1 MNLPNKLTMMRV
13 IMVPFFMVFAAMSH
27 MGTPQF
33 NATYALIAGI
43 LFAVAS
49 FTDFLD
55 GYLARKNHLVT
66 DFGKFMDPLADKM
79 LTTAAIIYMV
89 VDGVCSPVVLAII
102 MFREFAVAGVRMIAA
117 ESGTVIAANM
127 WGKVKTV
134 LQMVTIIFYYVAMAL
149 APADGVGVISFTTQ
163 VLCWAVAAVTAL
175 SGCIYL
181 WQNRHTVVIGRNQN
195 AWQECRTGLL
205 EQEGGTLAR
214 RLSGGGAAPFSPVRS
229 STASVK
235 LLPKNSMTKSTGPPP
250 LLWLCLYHLFPRT
263 VKLSCRFQ
271 RYSFPARVSCSP
283 CDCRKETRSA
293 WLAWSIC
300 SWV

>member
-1 MNLPNKLTMMRV
+1 MNLPNKLTMLRV

-27 MGTPQF
+27 YGTAEF
-33 NATYALIAGI
+33 HAAFSLIAGVI
-43 LFAVAS
+43 FAAAS

-134 LQMVTIIFYYVAMAL
+134 LQMLTIIFYYFAAAL
-149 APADGVGVISFTTQ
+149 AGATNIGMVSLITQ
-163 VLCWAVAAVTAL
+163 LLCWAVAVVTAI
-175 SGCIYL
+175 SGIIYL
-181 WQNRHTVVIGRNQN
+181 WQNRVCFMQ
-195 AWQECRTGLL
+195 A
-205 EQEGGTLAR
+205 
-214 RLSGGGAAPFSPVRS
+214 
-229 STASVK
+229 K
-235 LLPKNSMTKSTGPPP
+235 
-250 LLWLCLYHLFPRT
+250 
-263 VKLSCRFQ
+263 
-271 RYSFPARVSCSP
+271 
-283 CDCRKETRSA
+283 
-293 WLAWSIC
+293 
-300 SWV
+300 

>member
-89 VDGVCSPVVLAII
+89 VDGVCSPRGAGHHHVPRVCCGRCAHDCGRVRYRHCRKHVGQGQKPCCRWSPSSSITLPWRSPRRTALGLSALPPRCCAGPLLPLPHFPAASTCGRIVPALCRQNDAAPLQPLIRAAII
-102 MFREFAVAGVRMIAA
+102 NLNG
-117 ESGTVIAANM
+117 
-127 WGKVKTV
+127 
-134 LQMVTIIFYYVAMAL
+134 LQV
-149 APADGVGVISFTTQ
+149 
-163 VLCWAVAAVTAL
+163 
-175 SGCIYL
+175 
-181 WQNRHTVVIGRNQN
+181 
-195 AWQECRTGLL
+195 
-205 EQEGGTLAR
+205 
-214 RLSGGGAAPFSPVRS
+214 
-229 STASVK
+229 
-235 LLPKNSMTKSTGPPP
+235 
-250 LLWLCLYHLFPRT
+250 
-263 VKLSCRFQ
+263 
-271 RYSFPARVSCSP
+271 
-283 CDCRKETRSA
+283 
-293 WLAWSIC
+293 
-300 SWV
+300 

>member
-27 MGTPQF
+27 MGTLRF

-49 FTDFLD
+49 FTDFL
-55 GYLARKNHLVT
+55 
-66 DFGKFMDPLADKM
+66 DPLADKM

-134 LQMVTIIFYYVAMAL
+134 LQMVTIIFYYFAMAL

-181 WQNRHTVVIGRNQN
+181 WQNR
-195 AWQECRTGLL
+195 
-205 EQEGGTLAR
+205 
-214 RLSGGGAAPFSPVRS
+214 
-229 STASVK
+229 
-235 LLPKNSMTKSTGPPP
+235 
-250 LLWLCLYHLFPRT
+250 
-263 VKLSCRFQ
+263 SCFMQ
-271 RYSFPARVSCSP
+271 A
-283 CDCRKETRSA
+283 K
-293 WLAWSIC
+293 
-300 SWV
+300 

>member
-1 MNLPNKLTMMRV
+1 MNLPNKLTMLRV

-27 MGTPQF
+27 YGSAGF
-33 NATYALIAGI
+33 NATYSLIAGV
-43 LFAVAS
+43 LFAAAS

-117 ESGTVIAANM
+117 ESGTVIAANI

-134 LQMVTIIFYYVAMAL
+134 LQMLTIIFYYFAAAL
-149 APADGVGVISFTTQ
+149 AGPTNVMVVSLITQ

-175 SGCIYL
+175 SGAIYL
-181 WQNRHTVVIGRNQN
+181 WQNRACFMR
-195 AWQECRTGLL
+195 A
-205 EQEGGTLAR
+205 
-214 RLSGGGAAPFSPVRS
+214 
-229 STASVK
+229 K
-235 LLPKNSMTKSTGPPP
+235 
-250 LLWLCLYHLFPRT
+250 
-263 VKLSCRFQ
+263 
-271 RYSFPARVSCSP
+271 
-283 CDCRKETRSA
+283 
-293 WLAWSIC
+293 
-300 SWV
+300 

>member
-1 MNLPNKLTMMRV
+1 MNLPNKLTMLRV

-27 MGTPQF
+27 YGSAGF
-33 NATYALIAGI
+33 NATYSLIAGV
-43 LFAVAS
+43 LFAAAS

-117 ESGTVIAANM
+117 ESGTVIAANT

-134 LQMVTIIFYYVAMAL
+134 LQMLTIIFYYFAAEL
-149 APADGVGVISFTTQ
+149 AGPTNVMVVSLITQ

-175 SGCIYL
+175 SGAIYL
-181 WQNRHTVVIGRNQN
+181 WQNRACFMQ
-195 AWQECRTGLL
+195 A
-205 EQEGGTLAR
+205 
-214 RLSGGGAAPFSPVRS
+214 
-229 STASVK
+229 K
-235 LLPKNSMTKSTGPPP
+235 
-250 LLWLCLYHLFPRT
+250 
-263 VKLSCRFQ
+263 
-271 RYSFPARVSCSP
+271 
-283 CDCRKETRSA
+283 
-293 WLAWSIC
+293 
-300 SWV
+300 

>member
-27 MGTPQF
+27 MGTLRF

-79 LTTAAIIYMV
+79 LTTA
-89 VDGVCSPVVLAII
+89 VVLAII

-134 LQMVTIIFYYVAMAL
+134 LQMVTIIFYYFAMAL

-181 WQNRHTVVIGRNQN
+181 WQNR
-195 AWQECRTGLL
+195 
-205 EQEGGTLAR
+205 
-214 RLSGGGAAPFSPVRS
+214 
-229 STASVK
+229 
-235 LLPKNSMTKSTGPPP
+235 
-250 LLWLCLYHLFPRT
+250 
-263 VKLSCRFQ
+263 SCFMQ
-271 RYSFPARVSCSP
+271 A
-283 CDCRKETRSA
+283 K
-293 WLAWSIC
+293 
-300 SWV
+300 

>member
-1 MNLPNKLTMMRV
+1 MNLPNKLTMLRV

-27 MGTPQF
+27 YGSAGF
-33 NATYALIAGI
+33 NATYSLIAGV
-43 LFAVAS
+43 LFAAAS

-117 ESGTVIAANM
+117 ESGTVIAANI

-134 LQMVTIIFYYVAMAL
+134 LQMLTIIFYYFAAAL
-149 APADGVGVISFTTQ
+149 AGPTNVMVVSLITQ

-175 SGCIYL
+175 SGTIYL
-181 WQNRHTVVIGRNQN
+181 WQNRACFMQ
-195 AWQECRTGLL
+195 A
-205 EQEGGTLAR
+205 
-214 RLSGGGAAPFSPVRS
+214 
-229 STASVK
+229 K
-235 LLPKNSMTKSTGPPP
+235 
-250 LLWLCLYHLFPRT
+250 
-263 VKLSCRFQ
+263 
-271 RYSFPARVSCSP
+271 
-283 CDCRKETRSA
+283 
-293 WLAWSIC
+293 
-300 SWV
+300 